1 MGEVIIDLAAL
12 KAQFAFHLESLQN
25 LDPDN
30 FSAMTTFLVQLG
42 DKIKLL
48 ASKHDKSPDEIIHVE
63 QVMKEINKFIGQ
75 LSEAQILFRKKEW
88 NNTQAQY
95 EKLKM
100 EAEEGDKDAEA
111 ALKEYEPVY
120 HQMREQMNE
129 DGPIDFPSSSSLKF
143 LASHFKL

>member
-1 MGEVIIDLAAL
+1 MGEVIINLDAL

-30 FSAMTTFLVQLG
+30 FSAMTTFLVELG
-42 DKIKLL
+42 DKIQQL
-48 ASKHDKSPDEIIHVE
+48 AGKPNKTDDEIVYIE
-63 QVMKEINKFIGQ
+63 RLMAEINKFIGE
-75 LSEAQILFRKKEW
+75 LSEAQMLFRKKEW
-88 NNTQAQY
+88 SNTQAQY
-95 EKLKM
+95 EKLKL

-143 LASHFKL
+143 LASHLKL